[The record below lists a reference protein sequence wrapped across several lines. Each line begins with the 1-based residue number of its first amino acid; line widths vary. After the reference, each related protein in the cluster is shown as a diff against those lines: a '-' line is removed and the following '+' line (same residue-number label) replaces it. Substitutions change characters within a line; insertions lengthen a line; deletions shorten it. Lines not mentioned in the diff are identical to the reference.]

1 MVFEK
6 KKQSW
11 KMKALF
17 TEEDV
22 HKEVPCHR
30 LIREEKDWL
39 LAEGAVL
46 SPTALERKLLH
57 IFL

>member
-1 MVFEK
+1 
-6 KKQSW
+6 
-11 KMKALF
+11 MKALF

-46 SPTALERKLLH
+46 SPTPPERKPLH